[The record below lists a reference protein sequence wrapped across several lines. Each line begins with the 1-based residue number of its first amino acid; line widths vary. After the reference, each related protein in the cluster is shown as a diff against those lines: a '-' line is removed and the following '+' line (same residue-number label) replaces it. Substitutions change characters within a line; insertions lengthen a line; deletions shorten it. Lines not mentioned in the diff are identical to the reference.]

1 MFNQS
6 YPINYPNYLTY
17 QDTSNNFIVG
27 TIQSYPNNDVIFTDT
42 NSILRNP
49 FQNQPEFASPN
60 YNRYQRLSLP
70 SSYQHDALSNIY
82 GFNQIGYNP
91 NINLINDQNY
101 NYNGFSSK
109 KNPNNIHQPA
119 TTIAPKTKA
128 KMNVQ
133 NINSRKDQNYNYDGY
148 SSKNNPSFINPTTN
162 IGKYGQKIKNYE
174 TSIKHNTSTNKNNLL
189 NYPYAKISNNINY
202 NFDNIDQ
209 FFINT
214 NETGSNI
221 NYDQYL
227 NNPNQTGS
235 NINYDQFFNK
245 TSETGSN
252 ISYDQYFNTS
262 NQTVENNNEDYL
274 KNFTNIESN
283 TNTQYDI
290 SNLNHEYP
298 ISNYGQ
304 NNNNFSNQKN
314 MSNNNNIQLAQNK
327 EAVVNNDNRNNNNNI
342 NKTYN
347 NFSNQISKVPY
358 KLNKTEKSFKLPNNY
373 YFYKIG
379 LQNIGSTCYMNATLQ
394 CLLHVN
400 TLLSY
405 FINKYHLERAT
416 LQKLNDSVSTKGRI
430 SQAFFEIIKS
440 IFRAEK
446 NKLNNYYQSSTSDIS
461 NISSF
466 DNSVSPDKFQKT
478 VGMYNPQFKN
488 LEANDSKD
496 LILYLLQIMHQE
508 LNYNT
513 KNPSSNA
520 YPNQYDR
527 QQTFQAFIR
536 SYEATNNSIIS
547 NLFFGTSENLTKCEV
562 CQKIIYNFQKF
573 EFLTFGVFK
582 YNGREFNLYN
592 GFEDYCKPSKLTGD
606 NQYYCNNCKKLCD
619 ALIST
624 KIFFPP
630 ENLLINIDYGKNKMY
645 MPSSIKY
652 DHEIDI
658 TKYLS
663 WNYGRNVKYRI
674 ICVCSHYGDSGSFGH
689 YIAYCKDKK
698 NSKWYQFNDSIISE
712 CDANQI
718 RYGGT
723 PYLLLYE
730 RID

>member
-1 MFNQS
+1 MSIQS
-6 YPINYPNYLTY
+6 YPINYPN

-27 TIQSYPNNDVIFTDT
+27 PIQSYPNNDVIFTDT

-49 FQNQPEFASPN
+49 LQNQPEFASPN

-70 SSYQHDALSNIY
+70 SSNQHDALSNIY
-82 GFNQIGYNP
+82 GFNQIGYDSNF
-91 NINLINDQNY
+91 NLIKVKNY
-101 NYNGFSSK
+101 NDN
-109 KNPNNIHQPA
+109 
-119 TTIAPKTKA
+119 
-128 KMNVQ
+128 
-133 NINSRKDQNYNYDGY
+133 GY
-148 SSKNNPSFINPTTN
+148 SSKNHPSFFNPKTNILASRPKTKKNVSNINSIKVQNYNDNGYSSKNDPSFINPTTN
-162 IGKYGQKIKNYE
+162 IGKYGPKIKNNVAN
-174 TSIKHNTSTNKNNLL
+174 IKQNTYTNNNDLF
-189 NYPYAKISNNINY
+189 NYPYTNISNNINY
-202 NFDNIDQ
+202 NSDNIDQ
-209 FFINT
+209 Y
-214 NETGSNI
+214 SNI
-221 NYDQYL
+221 
-227 NNPNQTGS
+227 
-235 NINYDQFFNK
+235 
-245 TSETGSN
+245 TSETGSKIN
-252 ISYDQYFNTS
+252 YNPYFNIP
-262 NQTVENNNEDYL
+262 NQTVEDNYEDYF
-274 KNFTNIESN
+274 KYFTNNESN
-283 TNTQYDI
+283 TNTQNDI
-290 SNLNHEYP
+290 YNINNEYL
-298 ISNYGQ
+298 IDNYGQ
-304 NNNNFSNQKN
+304 NNNNFSNQITI
-314 MSNNNNIQLAQNK
+314 SNNNNIQIDQNQ
-327 EAVVNNDNRNNNNNI
+327 ESVVNNDNINNNNI
-342 NKTYN
+342 NTTYN
-347 NFSNQISKVPY
+347 NNSNQISIVPI
-358 KLNKTEKSFKLPNNY
+358 KFNKSQELFQLPNKY
-373 YFYKIG
+373 YFHKIG

-400 TLLSY
+400 TLFSY
-405 FINKYHLERAT
+405 FRNKYHLEIEN
-416 LQKLNDSVSTKGRI
+416 LQKLNDSVPTKGKI
-430 SQAFFEIIKS
+430 SLAFFEIINS
-440 IFRAEK
+440 ICKAEN
-446 NKLNNYYQSSTSDIS
+446 NKFSNYYGSSTSDIS

-496 LILYLLQIMHQE
+496 LILYLLQMMHQE
-508 LNYNT
+508 LNYYT
-513 KNPSSNA
+513 KNSSLNA

-547 NLFFGTSENLTKCEV
+547 NLFFGTSENLTICEV
-562 CQKIIYNFQKF
+562 CKKIIYNFQKF

-624 KIFFPP
+624 KILFPP
-630 ENLLINIDYGKNKMY
+630 EHLLINIDYGKNKMY
-645 MPSSIKY
+645 MPSSIKF
-652 DHEIDI
+652 DNEIDI

-718 RYGGT
+718 TYGGT

>member
-1 MFNQS
+1 MIKGQNN
-6 YPINYPNYLTY
+6 NYNGYSTKKILPNIRQPAT
-17 QDTSNNFIVG
+17 
-27 TIQSYPNNDVIFTDT
+27 TIAQRQKAKMNVPNN
-42 NSILRNP
+42 NSIKD
-49 FQNQPEFASPN
+49 E
-60 YNRYQRLSLP
+60 
-70 SSYQHDALSNIY
+70 D
-82 GFNQIGYNP
+82 
-91 NINLINDQNY
+91 Y

-109 KNPNNIHQPA
+109 N
-119 TTIAPKTKA
+119 
-128 KMNVQ
+128 
-133 NINSRKDQNYNYDGY
+133 DQL
-148 SSKNNPSFINPTTN
+148 FINQTTN
-162 IGKYGQKIKNYE
+162 IEVYDPKIKKNAPN
-174 TSIKHNTSTNKNNLL
+174 IKQNTSTNNNYLL
-189 NYPYAKISNNINY
+189 NYFNNGISSENISNNINY
-202 NFDNIDQ
+202 NLDNNAQ
-209 FFINT
+209 YFNNT
-214 NETGSNI
+214 SETGSNI
-221 NYDQYL
+221 NFDQYL
-227 NNPNQTGS
+227 NNPNQA
-235 NINYDQFFNK
+235 
-245 TSETGSN
+245 
-252 ISYDQYFNTS
+252 
-262 NQTVENNNEDYL
+262 VENNYEDYL
-274 KNFTNIESN
+274 KNVTNIESN
-283 TNTQYDI
+283 TNIQYDI
-290 SNLNHEYP
+290 SYLNNVYP
-298 ISNYGQ
+298 IGNYGQ

-314 MSNNNNIQLAQNK
+314 MTNNNNIQLAQNK
-327 EAVVNNDNRNNNNNI
+327 EAVVNNENRNNNNSI

-347 NFSNQISKVPY
+347 NYSNQISKVPY

-400 TLLSY
+400 TLFSY
-405 FINKYHLERAT
+405 FINKYHLESAR

-440 IFRAEK
+440 ILRAEK

-508 LNYNT
+508 LNYYT
-513 KNPSSNA
+513 KNSSLNA

-536 SYEATNNSIIS
+536 SYETTNNSIIS
-547 NLFFGTSENLTKCEV
+547 NLFYGTSENLTKCEV
-562 CQKIIYNFQKF
+562 CKKIIYNFQKF

-582 YNGREFNLYN
+582 YNGQEFNLYN

-663 WNYGRNVKYRI
+663 FNYGRKVKYRI
-674 ICVCSHYGDSGSFGH
+674 MSVCSHYGISGSFGH
-689 YIAYCKDKK
+689 YIAYCRDKI

>member
-1 MFNQS
+1 M
-6 YPINYPNYLTY
+6 T
-17 QDTSNNFIVG
+17 
-27 TIQSYPNNDVIFTDT
+27 
-42 NSILRNP
+42 
-49 FQNQPEFASPN
+49 
-60 YNRYQRLSLP
+60 
-70 SSYQHDALSNIY
+70 
-82 GFNQIGYNP
+82 
-91 NINLINDQNY
+91 
-101 NYNGFSSK
+101 
-109 KNPNNIHQPA
+109 
-119 TTIAPKTKA
+119 
-128 KMNVQ
+128 
-133 NINSRKDQNYNYDGY
+133 
-148 SSKNNPSFINPTTN
+148 
-162 IGKYGQKIKNYE
+162 
-174 TSIKHNTSTNKNNLL
+174 
-189 NYPYAKISNNINY
+189 
-202 NFDNIDQ
+202 
-209 FFINT
+209 
-214 NETGSNI
+214 
-221 NYDQYL
+221 
-227 NNPNQTGS
+227 
-235 NINYDQFFNK
+235 
-245 TSETGSN
+245 
-252 ISYDQYFNTS
+252 
-262 NQTVENNNEDYL
+262 
-274 KNFTNIESN
+274 
-283 TNTQYDI
+283 
-290 SNLNHEYP
+290 
-298 ISNYGQ
+298 
-304 NNNNFSNQKN
+304 
-314 MSNNNNIQLAQNK
+314 NNNNIQLAQNK
-327 EAVVNNDNRNNNNNI
+327 EAVVNNENRNNNNSI

-347 NFSNQISKVPY
+347 NYSNQISKVPY

-416 LQKLNDSVSTKGRI
+416 LQKLNDSVPTKGRI
-430 SQAFFEIIKS
+430 SQAFFEIINS
-440 IFRAEK
+440 ICRAEN
-446 NKLNNYYQSSTSDIS
+446 NKLNTSTSDIS

-508 LNYNT
+508 LNYYT
-513 KNPSSNA
+513 KNSSLNA

-547 NLFFGTSENLTKCEV
+547 NLFFGTSENLTICEV
-562 CQKIIYNFQKF
+562 CKKIIYNFQKF

-663 WNYGRNVKYRI
+663 FNYGRKVKYRI
-674 ICVCSHYGDSGSFGH
+674 MSVCSHYGISGSFGH
-689 YIAYCKDKK
+689 YIAYCKDKRY
-698 NSKWYQFNDSIISE
+698 SKWYQFNDSIISE

>member
-1 MFNQS
+1 MFIQS

-17 QDTSNNFIVG
+17 QNTSNNFIVG
-27 TIQSYPNNDVIFTDT
+27 PIQSYPNNGVIFADS
-42 NSILRNP
+42 NNIVQNP
-49 FQNQPEFASPN
+49 FKNKPEFTYPK
-60 YNRYQRLSLP
+60 YNQYQRLSLP
-70 SSYQHDALSNIY
+70 SSNQHVALSNNF
-82 GFNQIGYNP
+82 GFNQIGYDT
-91 NINLINDQNY
+91 NINLI
-101 NYNGFSSK
+101 
-109 KNPNNIHQPA
+109 
-119 TTIAPKTKA
+119 
-128 KMNVQ
+128 
-133 NINSRKDQNYNYDGY
+133 KDQNYNDNGY
-148 SSKNNPSFINPTTN
+148 SSKNDPSFINPTTN
-162 IGKYGQKIKNYE
+162 IRKYGPKIKNNVAN
-174 TSIKHNTSTNKNNLL
+174 IKQNTYTNNNDLF
-189 NYPYAKISNNINY
+189 NYPYTNISNNN
-202 NFDNIDQ
+202 NCNSDNIDPY
-209 FFINT
+209 FNIT
-214 NETGSNI
+214 SETGSNI
-221 NYDQYL
+221 NYD
-227 NNPNQTGS
+227 P
-235 NINYDQFFNK
+235 
-245 TSETGSN
+245 
-252 ISYDQYFNTS
+252 YFNIP
-262 NQTVENNNEDYL
+262 NQTVEDNYEDYFKYL
-274 KNFTNIESN
+274 SNNESN

-290 SNLNHEYP
+290 YNINNEYP
-298 ISNYGQ
+298 IDNHGQ
-304 NNNNFSNQKN
+304 NNNNFSNQITK
-314 MSNNNNIQLAQNK
+314 SNNNNIQIDQNQ
-327 EAVVNNDNRNNNNNI
+327 ESVVNNDNINNNNNI
-342 NKTYN
+342 NTTYN
-347 NFSNQISKVPY
+347 NNSNQISIVPI
-358 KLNKTEKSFKLPNNY
+358 KFNKTQELFQLPIKY
-373 YFYKIG
+373 YFHKTG

-400 TLLSY
+400 TLFSY
-405 FINKYHLERAT
+405 FRNKYRLEIEK
-416 LQKLNDSVSTKGRI
+416 LQKLNDSVPTKGKI
-430 SQAFFEIIKS
+430 SLAFFEIINS
-440 IFRAEK
+440 ICKAEN
-446 NKLNNYYQSSTSDIS
+446 NKFSNYYGSSTSDIS

-562 CQKIIYNFQKF
+562 CKKIIYNFQKF

-624 KIFFPP
+624 KILFPP
-630 ENLLINIDYGKNKMY
+630 EHLLINIDYGKNKMY

-663 WNYGRNVKYRI
+663 FNYGRKVKYRI
-674 ICVCSHYGDSGSFGH
+674 MSVCSHYGISGSFGH
-689 YIAYCKDKK
+689 YIAYCRDR